1 MMVKFAEAEVRL
13 FKNKYV
19 CRRCKSVMRAP
30 PRKILDK
37 LISCR
42 DCSGKDFKPKRKK

>member
-1 MMVKFAEAEVRL
+1 MVKFAEAEARL

-30 PRKILDK
+30 PRKIIDK
-37 LISCR
+37 QIKCRSC
-42 DCSGKDFKPKRKK
+42 DAKAFKPKRKK